1 MSELSFL
8 SSCGLSPAQIC
19 EQLVEVISSGG
30 DIYNFAPLTQPQ
42 IHKLV
47 VTLKFLA
54 NQPKADRSA
63 ILAELKCPEHQ
74 KIANIVDAFEPV
86 LKTKDAVHELRDFD
100 WSASLV
106 LGTSTI
112 SNIKEPLCTFRFDTT
127 DGKQQISR
135 NIELSV
141 EEAEQLLSQ
150 LEAAR
155 KAQRELM
162 NK

>member
-8 SSCGLSPAQIC
+8 GSCGLPPAQVC
-19 EQLVEVISSGG
+19 EQLVEAISSGA
-30 DIYNFAPLTQPQ
+30 DIYNLPPLTQPQ

-54 NQPKADRSA
+54 NQPRADRST
-63 ILAELKCPEHQ
+63 ILSELKCPESE
-74 KIANIVDAFEPV
+74 KIATIVDSFEHV
-86 LKTKDAVHELRDFD
+86 LKTKDAVHDLVDFD

-112 SNIKEPLCTFRFDTT
+112 SNIKEPVCTFRFDTT
-127 DGKQQISR
+127 DGKKQISR